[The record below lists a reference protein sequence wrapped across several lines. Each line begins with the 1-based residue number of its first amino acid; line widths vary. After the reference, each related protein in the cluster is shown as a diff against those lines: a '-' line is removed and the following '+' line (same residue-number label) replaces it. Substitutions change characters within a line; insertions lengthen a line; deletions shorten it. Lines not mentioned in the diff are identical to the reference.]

1 MEIHNEKTDYQ
12 RIRVNVKRRSAKKE
26 KTVNQKSDKVSGDK
40 MLQRINLNYYCKH
53 LWFYVHL
60 KHITVFSLLS

>member
-1 MEIHNEKTDYQ
+1 METHQEKTKNERKRNEKE
-12 RIRVNVKRRSAKKE
+12 RKNR

-40 MLQRINLNYYCKH
+40 MFQAINLNYYCKH
-53 LWFYVHL
+53 LGFYVHS